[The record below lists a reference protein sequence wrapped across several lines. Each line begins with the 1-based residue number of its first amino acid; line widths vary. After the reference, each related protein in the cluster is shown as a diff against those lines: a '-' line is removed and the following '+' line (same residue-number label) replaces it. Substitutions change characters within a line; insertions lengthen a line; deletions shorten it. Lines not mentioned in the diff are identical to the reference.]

1 MKRNAKWASV
11 VFGGAMLAALAAYPL
26 SNRTALADDHD
37 HRNPR
42 IYHALDALHDAK
54 DELENSDRDYH
65 GKKRDAL
72 DAIDRAIHK
81 LDEIKD
87 W

>member
-1 MKRNAKWASV
+1 MNKRNSRWITY

-26 SNRTALADDHD
+26 ADRSAMAEEY
-37 HRNPR
+37 RNPR
-42 IYHALDALHDAK
+42 IYHAIDALRDAQ
-54 DELENSDRDYH
+54 DELERTHRDYH
-65 GKKRDAL
+65 GKKRDAM

>member
-1 MKRNAKWASV
+1 MNKTKARWISY
-11 VFGGAMLAALAAYPL
+11 VFGGALLAAMAAYPL
-26 SNRTALADDHD
+26 ANRTALADD

-42 IYHALDALHDAK
+42 IYHAIDALRDARH
-54 DELENSDRDYH
+54 ELDDSPRDYH
-65 GKKRDAL
+65 GKKRDAM
-72 DAIDRAIHK
+72 DAIDRAIEK

>member
-1 MKRNAKWASV
+1 MNKRNTRWIGF
-11 VFGGAMLAALAAYPL
+11 VFGGSMLAAVAAYPL
-26 SNRTALADDHD
+26 ANRTAMADD

-42 IYHALDALHDAK
+42 IYHAIDALRDAK
-54 DELENSDRDYH
+54 DELEDAPRDYH

>member
-1 MKRNAKWASV
+1 MQRKVKWASY

-26 SNRTALADDHD
+26 ANRSALAEE
-37 HRNPR
+37 HRHPH
-42 IYHALDALHDAK
+42 IYHALDALKEARQELHDA
-54 DELENSDRDYH
+54 DSDFH
-65 GKKRDAL
+65 GRKQEAMDS
-72 DAIDRAIHK
+72 IDHAIHE

>member
-1 MKRNAKWASV
+1 MKRNAKLASIA
-11 VFGGAMLAALAAYPL
+11 FGGAMLAAMAAYPL
-26 SNRTALADDHD
+26 GTRTALADD

-42 IYHALDALHDAK
+42 IYHAIDALHEAK
-54 DELENSDRDYH
+54 DELENTDRDYH